1 MLRKLISLT
10 AALLASAGIA
20 TAAAP
25 AVAHDSGAV
34 AARHGGDRDERP
46 ISTTERRKA
55 AAAARKAVGG
65 GNVTR
70 VKREDDGRVRWEV
83 KIRRGSREWEVRLD
97 RRFKVVKTVR
107 TDRGGSGGF
116 GGGSSDDDGTAD
128 QGRGD
133 RGGSGG
139 GSGGGSSDD
148 DGTTDQGRGDN

>member
-1 MLRKLISLT
+1 MPRKLISLA

-83 KIRRGSREWEVRLD
+83 KVRRGSREWEGPARPPL
-97 RRFKVVKTVR
+97 
-107 TDRGGSGGF
+107 
-116 GGGSSDDDGTAD
+116 
-128 QGRGD
+128 QGRQH
-133 RGGSGG
+133 RAHRPSGL
-139 GSGGGSSDD
+139 
-148 DGTTDQGRGDN
+148 GRRLVR

>member
-1 MLRKLISLT
+1 VLRKLISLT

-83 KIRRGSREWEVRLD
+83 KVRRGSREWEVRLD

-107 TDRGGSGGF
+107 TDRTGSGGGSSDDDVTADQGRGDRGGS

-133 RGGSGG
+133 
-139 GSGGGSSDD
+139 
-148 DGTTDQGRGDN
+148 N